1 MIVTAP
7 PMPDQSKNP
16 PEEIVGDAARVFV
29 CGDCRQRLDAATLA
43 GHGCMPAS
51 RDSGDWYCAYCGH
64 PARGRLE
71 CPECGAV
78 ICPDCGAVLELA
90 DELGIG

>member
-16 PEEIVGDAARVFV
+16 PEEIVGDAARMFV
-29 CGDCRQRLDAATLA
+29 CGDCRQQLDPSELDSHDIAR
-43 GHGCMPAS
+43 AS
-51 RDSGDWYCAYCGH
+51 RDWYCPYCAY

-71 CPECGAV
+71 CPQCGAV